1 MPLDQSPDS
10 EIDPLGKPGRNRQ
23 FYSNSVAKK
32 KINKPKTFDIVHCL
46 ELFSFY
52 SLETTLSL
60 LR

>member
-1 MPLDQSPDS
+1 MPLAQSPDS
-10 EIDPLGKPGRNRQ
+10 EIDPLGKPGRHRQ

-32 KINKPKTFDIVHCL
+32 KKKKMFDILHCL
-46 ELFSFY
+46 ELFSFN

>member
-1 MPLDQSPDS
+1 MPLAQSPDS
-10 EIDPLGKPGRNRQ
+10 ETDPLGKPGRNRQ

-32 KINKPKTFDIVHCL
+32 KKKMFDIVQCL
-46 ELFSFY
+46 ELFSFN